1 MSRVDRS
8 EPASRPGRWFA
19 SGAAALALSLSLLSG
34 CQLKDQG
41 SSSSQRSSGAAAS
54 AQSPGQQVY
63 LKSCARCHG
72 ANLQGKGNNPKIDAP
87 KLASLGDQ
95 RLRITIASGKGKMP
109 AFGSLST
116 AQVDA
121 LITYLKGAA

>member
-1 MSRVDRS
+1 MSSVDRS
-8 EPASRPGRWFA
+8 EPRRRPGRVFA
-19 SGAAALALSLSLLSG
+19 SGAVALACSLSLLSA
-34 CQLKDQG
+34 CAAPDSG
-41 SSSSQRSSGAAAS
+41 SAERRSGSATAS
-54 AQSPGQQVY
+54 TQSPGQQVY

-109 AFGSLST
+109 GFGSLST

-121 LITYLKGAA
+121 LITYLNGAA

>member
-1 MSRVDRS
+1 V
-8 EPASRPGRWFA
+8 
-19 SGAAALALSLSLLSG
+19 LSLSLLSG
-34 CQLKDQG
+34 CKTDEQT
-41 SSSSQRSSGAAAS
+41 SSHRSNSAAS
-54 AQSPGQQVY
+54 STQSPGQQVY

-72 ANLQGKGNNPKIDAP
+72 GNLQGKGNNPKIDAP

-121 LITYLKGAA
+121 LIAYLKSAT